1 MANFNTRV
9 QMKNDI
15 EANWQQAVNFKPLL
29 GEVIIYRAEKDG
41 DALPKDPNNP
51 SQNLRNYYI
60 TYPRIK
66 VGDGS
71 TNVNDLPFIDSAIH
85 EQLATITLLRAEDDD
100 MGNVSLISTAL
111 SPASEGAY

>member
-9 QMKNDI
+9 QLKNDI

-29 GEVIIYRAEKDG
+29 GEVIIYRAEKAG

-60 TYPRIK
+60 AYPRVK

-71 TNVNDLPFIDSAIH
+71 ANVNDLPFIDEFAIKDLQ
-85 EQLATITLLRAEDDD
+85 ERLQEKTQVQIIAWGADD
-100 MGNVSLISTAL
+100 
-111 SPASEGAY
+111 